1 MTMATVPPGEAASP
15 RLSPASVVHLRWPEE
30 DHRRPDLA
38 AMGVP
43 RLLHVAAGS
52 APPLDLARDEDWVR
66 EPATGD
72 DVHLREV
79 GLAHRLNEAAAPRA
93 GTRPVAVEVDDDGLV
108 RWQGRWVALS
118 AVEAALA
125 RPLLAEA
132 GHCVSREVLAASA
145 FPGEE
150 RDVHTVDR
158 AVRRVR
164 RKLLALGIAV
174 HGITGSGYL
183 AELTQVPW

>member
-1 MTMATVPPGEAASP
+1 MTMATMRPAETVTRGV
-15 RLSPASVVHLRWPEE
+15 SPASVVHLRWPEE

-66 EPATGD
+66 KPSTGD

-79 GLAHRLNEAAAPRA
+79 GLAHRLNLAAPGA
-93 GTRPVAVEVDDDGLV
+93 GSRTVALEVDEDGLV

-132 GHCVSREVLAASA
+132 GHCVPRDVLAAAA
-145 FPGEE
+145 FPGED
-150 RDVHTVDR
+150 RDLHSVDR
-158 AVRRVR
+158 TVRRVR

-174 HGITGSGYL
+174 HGITGAGYV
-183 AELTQVPW
+183 ADPTQVPW